1 MALTDKLTA
10 IANAIR
16 SKTGKSATLTL
27 EQMVTEIT
35 GVETGGGL
43 PTGINEIAYGE
54 STLTSDQTSGIWG
67 VSHGMMSSPNF
78 AFVMIKTD
86 TVVDGMITHIAV
98 TRRGEKVT
106 GGIRYYNSSGTASAT
121 TLSAT
126 NGSAW
131 ESISMR
137 QFVLSWNPSTCTL
150 KGGHTYIWICGDIDD
165 IR

>member
-35 GVETGGGL
+35 GIETGGGL
-43 PTGINEIAYGE
+43 PTGISEVAYGE

-67 VSHGMMSSPNF
+67 VSHGMSATPNF
-78 AFVMIKTD
+78 VFVMIKTD
-86 TVVDGMITHIAV
+86 TVVNGMITHIAV
-98 TRRGEKVT
+98 TRRGNAVT
-106 GGIRYYNSSGTASAT
+106 GGIRYYNSSGAASAT
-121 TLSAT
+121 TLSVN

-131 ESISMR
+131 ESMK
-137 QFVLSWNPSTCTL
+137 QFLFSWNPSTCTL
-150 KGGHTYIWICGDIDD
+150 KGGHTYIWMCGVIDG
-165 IR
+165 IG